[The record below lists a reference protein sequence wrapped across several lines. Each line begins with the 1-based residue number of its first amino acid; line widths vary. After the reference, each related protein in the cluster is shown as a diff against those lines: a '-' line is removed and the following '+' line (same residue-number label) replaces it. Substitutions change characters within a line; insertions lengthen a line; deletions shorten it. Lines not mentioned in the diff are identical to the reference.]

1 MEQTKKT
8 ADLKTYQKE
17 YRAAHPKNKEETNQY
32 MKTYIKKAENITCKI
47 CLGHHKSYSAYKHNV
62 TQKHLKALIAI
73 KEKEEAEAAKPTG
86 ETPVSP
92 PTTKRRGGAKPP
104 KAPKKNGLELLKE
117 YESDSEEEMSA
128 SSEEEA
134 SEPEEELKEIFVL
147 PAEAIDTSKVS
158 EFLAEHFKTSA
169 NPNRPAESKTP
180 RTNKNA
186 TLWKKVA
193 KMVEGKTW
201 QYVGENITELV
212 NKAYDKPTSRAD
224 TVAMLKLVIQHFTPL
239 SEADKVRFNEMNRA
253 LKKQHIAKQTELP
266 KDGVSYE
273 ELKMHENDENTTVAL
288 LARLYS
294 GEMPA
299 LRIYDFINAYV
310 GKHKELNEIDLK
322 KKVMTRRIYKS
333 QKVDKTTGKV
343 NEMLIPLPKDLCDF
357 IKKRGITGALLG
369 QTNATA
375 IDVLLSKT
383 FPQKTATPRYWR
395 AKYTTE
401 IVPTFDK
408 AKLEKTLEQLDH
420 SSQTHAAYYRKNSK
434 DPLMSLLI

>member
-1 MEQTKKT
+1 M
-8 ADLKTYQKE
+8 
-17 YRAAHPKNKEETNQY
+17 
-32 MKTYIKKAENITCKI
+32 
-47 CLGHHKSYSAYKHNV
+47 
-62 TQKHLKALIAI
+62 IAI

-86 ETPVSP
+86 ETFVSP

-104 KAPKKNGLELLKE
+104 KAPKKTALDLLKD
-117 YESDSEEEMSA
+117 YESDSDESVL
-128 SSEEEA
+128 SSSSGEEA
-134 SEPEEELKEIFVL
+134 SDTDTGETTVSPPTTKRRGGAEPPFKL
-147 PAEAIDTSKVS
+147 PAEAIDPAKVV

-201 QYVGENITELV
+201 KYVGEHLTELV

-239 SEADKVRFNEMNRA
+239 SEADKMRLNDMNRA

-266 KDGVSYE
+266 KDGVSYA
-273 ELKMHENDENTTVAL
+273 ELKEHENDENTTVAL
-288 LARLYS
+288 LARLYG

-299 LRIYDFINAYV
+299 LRIYDYINAYV

-322 KKVMTRRIYKS
+322 KRTMTRRIYKS
-333 QKVDKTTGKV
+333 QKVDKTSGKV
-343 NEMLIPLPKDLCDF
+343 KEMAIPLPKALCDF
-357 IKKRGITGALLG
+357 IKKRGVNGALLG
-369 QTNATA
+369 DTNATA

-401 IVPTFDK
+401 VVPTFDK
-408 AKLEKTLEQLDH
+408 AKLETTLEQLDH
-420 SSQTHAAYYRKNSK
+420 SAATHAAYYRKNSK

>member
-1 MEQTKKT
+1 MEQQTKKT
-8 ADLKTYQKE
+8 ADLKAYQKA
-17 YRAAHPKNKEETNQY
+17 YRAANPKNKEETNEY
-32 MKTYIKKAENITCKI
+32 MKTYIKKAEDIECKV
-47 CLGHHKSYSAYKHNV
+47 CDGHYKSYSAYKHNA

-73 KEKEEAEAAKPTG
+73 KEKEEAEAAKP
-86 ETPVSP
+86 PSP
-92 PTTKRRGGAKPP
+92 APKRKI
-104 KAPKKNGLELLKE
+104 KVKKSPKKNGLELLKE
-117 YESDSEEEMSA
+117 YESESDEELSP

-134 SEPEEELKEIFVL
+134 SEAEEELKDIFVL
-147 PAEAIDTSKVS
+147 PDEAIDPVKVS

-186 TLWKKVA
+186 TLWKKMA
-193 KMVEGKTW
+193 KMLEGKTW
-201 QYVGENITELV
+201 KYVGEHITELV

-224 TVAMLKLVIQHFTPL
+224 TVAMMKLVIQHFTPL

-253 LKKQHIAKQTELP
+253 LKKQHISKQTELP

-273 ELKMHENDENTTVAL
+273 ELKTHENDENTTVAL

-299 LRIYDFINAYV
+299 LRIYDFINGYV

-322 KKVMTRRIYKS
+322 KKIMTRRIYKS

-343 NEMLIPLPKDLCDF
+343 KEMLIPLPKDLCDF

-369 QTNATA
+369 DTNATA
-375 IDVLLSKT
+375 IDVLLAKT
-383 FPQKTATPRYWR
+383 FPQKTATPRYLR

-401 IVPTFDK
+401 VVPTFDK

-420 SSQTHAAYYRKNSK
+420 SAATHAAYYRKNNK

>member
-8 ADLKTYQKE
+8 ADLKAYQKA
-17 YRAAHPKNKEETNQY
+17 YRAAHPKKKEETNQY
-32 MKTYIKKAENITCKI
+32 MKGYIKKAEDIECKV
-47 CLGHHKSYSAYKHNV
+47 CDGHYKSYSAYKHNA

-86 ETPVSP
+86 ETPVTP
-92 PTTKRRGGAKPP
+92 PTKRRGGAKPP
-104 KAPKKNGLELLKE
+104 KKAPKKNGLELLKE
-117 YESDSEEEMSA
+117 YESDSEEEL
-128 SSEEEA
+128 SSSSGEEA
-134 SEPEEELKEIFVL
+134 SEEEMDDTFELVNEPID
-147 PAEAIDTSKVS
+147 PAKVV
-158 EFLAEHFKTSA
+158 EFLAEHFKTSV
-169 NPNRPAESKTP
+169 NPNRPAETKTP

-201 QYVGENITELV
+201 QYVGKHITELV
-212 NKAYDKPTSRAD
+212 NTAYDKPTSRAD
-224 TVAMLKLVIQHFTPL
+224 TVVMLKLVINHFSPL

-253 LKKQHIAKQTELP
+253 LKKQHIAKQTEMP
-266 KDGVSYE
+266 KDGVSYA
-273 ELKMHENDENTTVAL
+273 ELKEHENDENTTMAM

-322 KKVMTRRIYKS
+322 KKIMTRRIYKN
-333 QKVDKTTGKV
+333 QKVDKAGKAK
-343 NEMLIPLPKDLCDF
+343 EMEIPLPKALCEF
-357 IKKRGITGALLG
+357 IKKRGISGALLG
-369 QTNATA
+369 DTNATA
-375 IDVLLSKT
+375 IDALLNRT

-401 IVPTFDK
+401 VVPTFDK
-408 AKLEKTLEQLDH
+408 AKLETTLAQLDH
-420 SSQTHAAYYRKNSK
+420 SAQTHAAYYRKNSK